1 MSQQAKKRIYVAL
14 SLSLLFA
21 AIYCSLGV
29 LQAASLFTG
38 DRAVRN
44 VQFRGAL
51 TCVGVFGATLFDV
64 LAVRAARLAR
74 APR

>member
-1 MSQQAKKRIYVAL
+1 MNQQAKNRVFAIL
-14 SLSLLFA
+14 SLSLLLA
-21 AIYCSLGV
+21 AVYCALGV

-44 VQFRGAL
+44 VHFWGSL
-51 TCVGVFGATLFDV
+51 TCVGIFGAVFFGV